1 MDAKSV
7 AAETVTIEEIE
18 TEITRIIEAEM
29 VETTVTGSVRSAI
42 TRTSLSEPNA
52 IAVASQKVEAAEITE
67 EAEMT
72 AETEAGMIAEVA
84 MTEEAEMIEGVEM
97 IEVLAKAPIHIMTG
111 LVANVKTP
119 TSRLELNA
127 TVVALPREEVEV
139 LASNGQATNVELV
152 IEEMHHSLG
161 QGIGNAHNVENPI
174 SPGGMIALAVG
185 AQRELAVLSKEGIIA
200 N

>member
-67 EAEMT
+67 EVEMT
-72 AETEAGMIAEVA
+72 AEVA

-152 IEEMHHSLG
+152 IEEMYHSLG

-174 SPGGMIALAVG
+174 SLGGMIALAVG

>member
-67 EAEMT
+67 EVEMIAE
-72 AETEAGMIAEVA
+72 AEAGMIAEVA
-84 MTEEAEMIEGVEM
+84 MTEEAEMIE
-97 IEVLAKAPIHIMTG
+97 ILAKAPIHIMTG

-161 QGIGNAHNVENPI
+161 QGIGNAHNVGNPI

>member
-67 EAEMT
+67 EVE
-72 AETEAGMIAEVA
+72 MIAEVA
-84 MTEEAEMIEGVEM
+84 MTEEAEMIE
-97 IEVLAKAPIHIMTG
+97 ILAKAPIHIMTG

-174 SPGGMIALAVG
+174 SLGGMIALAVG

>member
-67 EAEMT
+67 EVEMT
-72 AETEAGMIAEVA
+72 AEAETGVIVEVA
-84 MTEEAEMIEGVEM
+84 MTEEAEMIE
-97 IEVLAKAPIHIMTG
+97 ILAKAPIHIMTG

-139 LASNGQATNVELV
+139 LASNGQATNVEPV

-174 SPGGMIALAVG
+174 SLGGMIALAVG

>member
-67 EAEMT
+67 EVEMIAE
-72 AETEAGMIAEVA
+72 AEAGMIAEVA
-84 MTEEAEMIEGVEM
+84 MTEEAVMIE
-97 IEVLAKAPIHIMTG
+97 ILAKAPIHIMTG

-174 SPGGMIALAVG
+174 SLGGMIALAVG

>member
-67 EAEMT
+67 EVEMIAE
-72 AETEAGMIAEVA
+72 AETGVIVEVA
-84 MTEEAEMIEGVEM
+84 MTEEAEMIE
-97 IEVLAKAPIHIMTG
+97 ILAKAPIHIMTG

-174 SPGGMIALAVG
+174 SLGGMIALAVG

>member
-67 EAEMT
+67 EVEMIAE
-72 AETEAGMIAEVA
+72 AETGVIVEVA
-84 MTEEAEMIEGVEM
+84 MTEEAEMIE
-97 IEVLAKAPIHIMTG
+97 ILAKAPIHIMTG

-139 LASNGQATNVELV
+139 LASNGQATNVEPV

-174 SPGGMIALAVG
+174 SLGGMIALAVG

>member
-67 EAEMT
+67 EVEMT
-72 AETEAGMIAEVA
+72 AEAETGVIVEVA
-84 MTEEAEMIEGVEM
+84 MTEEAEMIE
-97 IEVLAKAPIHIMTG
+97 ILAKAPIHIMTG

-174 SPGGMIALAVG
+174 SLGGMIALAVG